1 MKERYEAIAFQNIN
15 NVRGDTDFLEDIGY
29 TTPDTFIDEL
39 NGIDALRKALRK
51 INGGNNE

>member
-51 INGGNNE
+51 LNGGNNE